1 MPNLKTLSGTVT
13 QLRKAKGYADPVFT
27 QADKSM
33 AGAAAIGAVAMQQFF
48 SSAMLANASMGAE
61 IDVEYFTCVVNGLP
75 LAGHFHKAGFTEGE
89 DVEFVIEER
98 NGGGIVHAAR
108 SPSQRILWMLPY
120 QTRGHLAQ
128 KKSDWKWTWI
138 LSLLTGLIATIAMRL
153 YLPFTGNE
161 PAWILPTF
169 FGLSFSM
176 VGLVNFLVRR
186 RFTHFAESATLVL
199 QALGYTNPEHVDL
212 YKQHSLAQK
221 KLKQETQQLPPLVD
235 TWSFRY

>member
-1 MPNLKTLSGTVT
+1 
-13 QLRKAKGYADPVFT
+13 VFT

-33 AGAAAIGAVAMQQFF
+33 AGAAAVGAVAMQQFF

-75 LAGHFHKAGFTEGE
+75 LAGHFHKAGFTDGE
-89 DVEFVIEER
+89 NVEFVIEEKS
-98 NGGGIVHAAR
+98 GGGIVHAAR
-108 SPSQRILWMLPY
+108 SPSQRMLWMVPY
-120 QTRGHLAQ
+120 QTRGHVAQ

-186 RFTHFAESATLVL
+186 RFTHFSESATVVL

-212 YKQHSLAQK
+212 NKQHSLAQK